1 MSAGGGE
8 PVALH
13 EQYMA
18 QALDLAEKGRGRT
31 APNPVVGCV
40 IVKDDEVIGRGW
52 HERAGAPHA
61 EVNAL
66 KDAEQAQEEVA
77 GATVYVTLEPCSHFG
92 RTPPCTDALIRAKVR
107 RVIIGAKDS
116 NPKVNGI
123 KALQEADIEV
133 VTGVL
138 QAQAE
143 RLNQDEPQEQQ
154 EQEVD

>member
-8 PVALH
+8 PIALH
-13 EQYMA
+13 EHYMA
-18 QALDLAEKGRGRT
+18 QALELAEKGRGRT

-52 HERAGAPHA
+52 HERAGEPHA

-66 KDAEQAQEEVA
+66 RDAEQARAEVA

-92 RTPPCTDALIRAKVR
+92 RTPPCTDALIAAKVR
-107 RVIIGAKDS
+107 RVIIGAKDP
-116 NPKVNGI
+116 NPRVNGTE
-123 KALQEADIEV
+123 ALQKANIEV

-138 QAQAE
+138 RAQAE
-143 RLNQDEPQEQQ
+143 RLNQAEPQQEL